1 MATLG
6 TLFAG
11 SAFALGGGKKAKQ
24 EGPPTNAQ
32 STEEEQFIQF
42 VAMVHCLCG
51 LMLTSAVQRLYKECQ
66 CGGAKSQTLDG
77 RLFWASLQ
85 WL

>member
-11 SAFALGGGKKAKQ
+11 SAFALSGEKKAKEQ
-24 EGPPTNAQ
+24 GPPINAQ

-42 VAMVHCLCG
+42 VAMPHCWCG
-51 LMLTSAVQRLYKECQ
+51 LMLT
-66 CGGAKSQTLDG
+66 
-77 RLFWASLQ
+77 
-85 WL
+85 

>member
-11 SAFALGGGKKAKQ
+11 SAFAMSGEKKAKEQ
-24 EGPPTNAQ
+24 GPPINAQ

-42 VAMVHCLCG
+42 VATAHRRCG
-51 LMLTSAVQRLYKECQ
+51 SMLTSAVQRLYKECQ
-66 CGGAKSQTLDG
+66 CRGAEGETLDG
-77 RLFWASLQ
+77 R
-85 WL
+85 